1 MIKERNFKKM
11 FKKELIEISKKNK
24 YSINENE
31 NIITFGKFLYDG
43 MGDGVYFGNF
53 SATFDYAQNSYKI
66 KSFINLDPVPEELVD
81 DFKEYNQTVTYDNE
95 MDALNYIIEFLG
107 AAYHSSGGS
116 IGSKEMK
123 FKYDIEQLIKKGS

>member
-1 MIKERNFKKM
+1 MY
-11 FKKELIEISKKNK
+11 KKELIEISKKHN
-24 YSINENE
+24 YSINENGD
-31 NIITFGKFLYDG
+31 IITFGTFLYDG
-43 MGDGVYFGNF
+43 MGDGMCFGDF
-53 SATFDYAQNSYKI
+53 SADFDYAQNSYKI
-66 KSFINLDPVPEELVD
+66 KSYINLDPVPEELVD

-116 IGSKEMK
+116 IGKEMK